1 MNPAAVAKARLVCD
15 FPVEQIL
22 QIWFSSCISLE
33 ACRYRYLTFYASMI
47 SCWEEDND
55 ICEVLQW
62 WSKAYVRAEESAK
75 EWSNGRSDAA
85 YNNIPLLL
93 REKDRVEYARYVLTG
108 HIFLMVAPPFLT
120 LLIRRRFSMSKLRL
134 RAFFAPWILP
144 GSLISRDLL
153 SVTLGRFSSTLWRT

>member
-33 ACRYRYLTFYASMI
+33 ANRSVTFYASMI

-55 ICEVLQW
+55 IGEVLQW
-62 WSKAYVRAEESAK
+62 WSKAYVRA

-120 LLIRRRFSMSKLRL
+120 LLIRRRFSTSELRM
-134 RAFFAPWILP
+134 RAFFAPWILL
-144 GSLISRDLL
+144 GSLTLRDLL
-153 SVTLGRFSSTLWRT
+153 TVTLRKFSTTTWRT

>member
-1 MNPAAVAKARLVCD
+1 MCSGTDSSDLVLILHLPGSLQVPD
-15 FPVEQIL
+15 FL
-22 QIWFSSCISLE
+22 CINDQLLG
-33 ACRYRYLTFYASMI
+33 R
-47 SCWEEDND
+47 WDND
-55 ICEVLQW
+55 IREVLQW

-120 LLIRRRFSMSKLRL
+120 LLIRRFSMSKLRL
-134 RAFFAPWILP
+134 RAFFAPWILL
-144 GSLISRDLL
+144 GSLILRDLS
-153 SVTLGRFSSTLWRT
+153 SVTLRKFSTTTWRT